1 MSRTSSASSATR
13 SVLLSSL
20 RTMWSVSNVFCSFI
34 EVFFLSS
41 GFSICGVLGRGVV
54 LRRVL

>member
-1 MSRTSSASSATR
+1 M
-13 SVLLSSL
+13 
-20 RTMWSVSNVFCSFI
+20 FCSFI
-34 EVFFLSS
+34 EVFFLSF